1 MVAVREKRPSVG
13 TRVAGVERGG
23 RGEEPQRRVRVW
35 VIGGVGVGGVEAVEG
50 GGGLVDEGG
59 VEKGNFGRDG
69 FRLYWG
75 EGEGTGPLEDMADA
89 GGVGGGDAVV
99 VLVRTRKWSDILVS
113 V

>member
-13 TRVAGVERGG
+13 TRVAGLERGG
-23 RGEEPQRRVRVW
+23 RGEEPQRRVRFW
-35 VIGGVGVGGVEAVEG
+35 VIGGVGVGVVEG
-50 GGGLVDEGG
+50 FVGGGVVDEGAL
-59 VEKGNFGRDG
+59 EKGNFGRDG

-75 EGEGTGPLEDMADA
+75 EGGMAGPLGELADS
-89 GGVGGGDAVV
+89 GGVEGGDAVV